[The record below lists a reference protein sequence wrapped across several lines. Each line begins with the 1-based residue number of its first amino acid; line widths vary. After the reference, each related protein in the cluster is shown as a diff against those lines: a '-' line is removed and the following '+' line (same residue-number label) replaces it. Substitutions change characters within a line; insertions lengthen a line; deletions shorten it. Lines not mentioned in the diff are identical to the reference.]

1 MDATGKEYWSTI
13 QASVDQYY
21 PIIRKWQQAKD
32 FWSFSSIRMA
42 CHFSPGSFFLGLVAQ
57 APGPSQEIFDKI
69 DFWIQGSPH
78 LHQVVSCCACMDDFN
93 PDEGVFFFW
102 EGGFQGGRFA
112 DLSLNVWHAVIKVVG
127 NGVCCTGWRQHGWM
141 APAPGVK
148 CSGKAQHFFCACECL
163 EGLVEAQIASI
174 MTQGGHILCPICKQE
189 AGNNQEIH
197 HLCVLGIPIIIL
209 YKASQLI
216 N

>member
-1 MDATGKEYWSTI
+1 
-13 QASVDQYY
+13 
-21 PIIRKWQQAKD
+21 
-32 FWSFSSIRMA
+32 MA

-93 PDEGVFFFW
+93 PDEGVCFFFGRVGFK
-102 EGGFQGGRFA
+102 GGGLLISALMFDMLSNISCWKRVFVVRV
-112 DLSLNVWHAVIKVVG
+112 DL
-127 NGVCCTGWRQHGWM
+127 HGWM

-148 CSGKAQHFFCACECL
+148 CSGKEEHFFCACECL

-174 MTQGGHILCPICKQE
+174 MMQGGRILCPICKQE
-189 AGNNQEIH
+189 AG
-197 HLCVLGIPIIIL
+197 IIKKSMIFV
-209 YKASQLI
+209 Y
-216 N
+216 